1 MSFLKDTLDL
11 INRQQAENE
20 ELRIEN
26 QSLRAAA
33 NSYKMHYNEAKSEAI
48 KEFAERLKSS
58 IYINTNLHVY
68 QCEEVESVID
78 DIAEEMVGETDDI

>member
-11 INRQQAENE
+11 INRKQAEIE

-33 NSYKMHYNEAKSEAI
+33 NSYKMHYNEAKAEAI
-48 KEFAERLKSS
+48 KEFAESLKSS
-58 IYINTNLHVY
+58 IYINTNLLVY
-68 QCEEVESVID
+68 QCEAVESMID
-78 DIAEEMVGETDDI
+78 DIVKEMVGETK

>member
-11 INRQQAENE
+11 INRKQAENE

-48 KEFAERLKSS
+48 KEFTERLKSS
-58 IYINTNLHVY
+58 IYINTNLLVY
-68 QCEEVESVID
+68 QCEEVETVID
-78 DIAEEMVGETDDI
+78 DVAEEMVGETDD